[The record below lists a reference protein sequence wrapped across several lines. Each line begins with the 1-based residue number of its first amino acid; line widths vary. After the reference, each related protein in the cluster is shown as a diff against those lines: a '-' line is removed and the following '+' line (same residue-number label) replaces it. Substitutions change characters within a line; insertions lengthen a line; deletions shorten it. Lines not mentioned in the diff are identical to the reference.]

1 MTSPLKKTNLPNKE
15 NIITRKGQ
23 ALFYQELPINGRRH
37 DLLCLITSYFP
48 MEPTVKER
56 TFTEEIALSE
66 NFINIL
72 GCILTYWQLTKLDY
86 EWKISIKYES
96 IKAQSN
102 MN

>member
-1 MTSPLKKTNLPNKE
+1 
-15 NIITRKGQ
+15 
-23 ALFYQELPINGRRH
+23 
-37 DLLCLITSYFP
+37 